1 MKLVFVSN
9 YINHHQTAL
18 CEELNRL
25 AGGSFA
31 FIETEEMSE
40 ERLAMGWD
48 DSAGKLSYV
57 VKGYAYPYEMRDLI
71 RDADCVIFGGAEDE
85 ELIIPRLE
93 AGKFTIRYSER
104 LYKEGRWK
112 FITPKGL
119 MKKYRDHIRF
129 RKNDAY
135 LLCAGAYV
143 AGDYRLIGAYPRKKF
158 KFGYFPAVY
167 EYTDVHEK
175 RRDNDKLNIL
185 WAARFIDWKH
195 PEVMVFLAREL
206 KKAGIPFNITMIG
219 EGDLFKKTR
228 GFAKHLDVSDKITF
242 TGAKTPEEVRERM
255 LASDI
260 FVVTSD
266 RLEGWGAVVNEAMN
280 SGAVV
285 MAPKQIGAAPYLINN
300 TVNGFLYNAT
310 DYRQLFDIIDGIYK
324 DKDKMLEIGSNAYE
338 TMVNT
343 WNAKVAAQRLWNFI
357 EDPAHEIK
365 DYKDGPMSRA

>member
-143 AGDYRLIGAYPRKKF
+143 AGDYRLIGAYPKKKF

-167 EYTDVHEK
+167 EYADVHEK

-219 EGDLFKKTR
+219 EGELFKKTR

-255 LASDI
+255 LSSDI

-310 DYRQLFDIIDGIYK
+310 DYRQLFDIIDGICK
-324 DKDKMLEIGSNAYE
+324 DKDKMLEIGSKAYE

-343 WNAKVAAQRLWNFI
+343 WNAKVAAKRLWDFI

>member
-25 AGGSFA
+25 AEGSFA

-40 ERLAMGWD
+40 ERLSMGWD
-48 DSAGKLSYV
+48 SKAGELSYV

-85 ELIIPRLE
+85 ELIVPRLE

-119 MKKYRDHIRF
+119 MKKYHDHIRF

-143 AGDYRLIGAYPRKKF
+143 AGDYRLIGAYPKKKF

-167 EYTDVHEK
+167 EYADVHEK
-175 RRDNDKLNIL
+175 RRNNDKLNIL

-228 GFAKHLDVSDKITF
+228 GFAKHLDVSEKITF

-255 LASDI
+255 LSADI

-310 DYRQLFDIIDGIYK
+310 DYRQLFDIIDGLCK

-343 WNAKVAAQRLWNFI
+343 WNAKVAAKRLWEFI
-357 EDPAHEIK
+357 EDPRHKIS
-365 DYKDGPMSRA
+365 DYKEGPMSRA

>member
-9 YINHHQTAL
+9 YISLHQTAL
-18 CEELNRL
+18 CEELYHL
-25 AGGSFA
+25 AEGSFA
-31 FIETEEMSE
+31 FIETEEMSG
-40 ERLAMGWD
+40 ERVSMGWD
-48 DSAGKLSYV
+48 ARASELSYV
-57 VKGYAYPYEMRDLI
+57 VKGYEDVDRMKTLI
-71 RDADCVIFGGAEDE
+71 IDADCVIFGGAEDE
-85 ELIIPRLE
+85 ELIVPRLE
-93 AGKFTIRYSER
+93 ANKFTIRYSER

-119 MKKYRDHIRF
+119 MKKYHDHIRF
-129 RKNDAY
+129 RKSNAY

-143 AGDYRLIGAYPRKKF
+143 AGDYRLIGAYPKKKF

-167 EYTDVHEK
+167 EYADVHEK

-219 EGDLFKKTR
+219 DGELFKKTR
-228 GFAKHLDVSDKITF
+228 SFAKHLDVSDKITF
-242 TGAKTPEEVRERM
+242 TGAKIPEEVRERM
-255 LASDI
+255 LSADI

-285 MAPKQIGAAPYLINN
+285 MAPRQIGAAPYLINN

-310 DYRQLFDIIDGIYK
+310 DYRQLFDLIDGVYG
-324 DKDKMLEIGSNAYE
+324 DKDRRFEIGSKAYE
-338 TMVNT
+338 TMINT
-343 WNAKVAAQRLWNFI
+343 WNAGVAAKRLWDFI
-357 EDPAHEIK
+357 EDPNHRIK
-365 DYKDGPMSRA
+365 EYKDGPMSRA